1 VTLNLQNSC
10 NTMSKAATPNHFI
23 KAITSNDLK
32 NGKHDY
38 IYTRFPPEPN
48 GYLHLG
54 HAKSICL
61 NFGLAADLG
70 GKCNL
75 RFDDTNPEKESLEY
89 MEAIRDS
96 VSWLGFEWD
105 KLCYA
110 SDYYDHLYGFA
121 LELIDKGLAY
131 VDDLNAEQMREY
143 RGTLTNV
150 GRDSPSRSRTPAE
163 SRKLFE
169 SMRAGE
175 FEEGAY
181 TLRAK
186 IDMGSPNISMR
197 DPIIYR
203 IRFAH
208 HYRAGDKWCIY
219 PMYDFTHC
227 ISDALEGITHSLCTL
242 EFQDN
247 RVLYDWFLAN
257 ITIEQN
263 LIGEK
268 GKLMPRQIEFGRSN
282 LEYTVASKR
291 KLIKLVTEG
300 HVTGWDDP
308 RLTTLVGLRRRGYT
322 PASIRNFC
330 AEIGVTKKD
339 STIDMAVLENAIR
352 QDLEASAKRVFGV
365 LKPLKL
371 VITNYPEGDSEK
383 FSVKNHPKDES
394 MGTRELP
401 FSREVY
407 IDQDDFMLDP
417 PTDFFRLGPGREVR
431 LRYGYAVTC
440 NEVIKGDDGSVLELR
455 CTYDPLSAKGKT
467 ADGRKIKGI
476 IHWVSAAHAVDA
488 EVRVYDRLYTEPNPG
503 AAEDFISLINPQSL
517 QSFPDAKLE
526 PSILDATPED
536 RFQFERVG
544 YFCFDSVDNAKG
556 SAGNAEGKLV
566 MNRTVSL
573 RDTWAKVGKK

>member
-1 VTLNLQNSC
+1 
-10 NTMSKAATPNHFI
+10 MAKAPNPNHFI
-23 KAITSNDLK
+23 RAISSNDLK

-96 VSWLGFEWD
+96 VAWLGFEWD

-143 RGTLTNV
+143 RGSLTEA
-150 GRDSPSRSRTPAE
+150 GKDSPNRDRAPAE
-163 SRKLFE
+163 SRDLFE
-169 SMRAGE
+169 RMRAGE
-175 FEEGAY
+175 FKEGEY

-186 IDMGSPNISMR
+186 IDMASPNISMR

-203 IRFAH
+203 IRYAH

-247 RVLYDWFLAN
+247 RELYDWFLAN
-257 ITIEQN
+257 ITLTEN
-263 LIGEK
+263 LMGEK
-268 GKLMPRQIEFGRSN
+268 GKAMPKQIEFGRSN

-291 KLIKLVTEG
+291 KLIQLVNEG
-300 HVTGWDDP
+300 HVNGWDDP

-352 QDLEASAKRVFGV
+352 QDLEASAKRAFGV
-365 LKPLKL
+365 LNPLKL
-371 VITNYPEGDSEK
+371 VITNYPEEQSET
-383 FSVKNHPKDES
+383 FTVKNHPKDES
-394 MGTRELP
+394 MGTREIP
-401 FSREVY
+401 FGREVY
-407 IDQDDFMLDP
+407 IEQDDFMLDP
-417 PTDFFRLGPGREVR
+417 PSKFFRLGPGREVR

-440 NEVIKGDDGSVLELR
+440 DEVIQDDAGNVVELR
-455 CTYDPLSAKGKT
+455 CSYDPLSAKGKT

-476 IHWVSAAHAVDA
+476 IHWVSAANAVDA

-503 AAEDFISLINPQSL
+503 AADDFISLINPDSL
-517 QSFPDAKLE
+517 QVFPNAKLE
-526 PSILDATPED
+526 PSLAEANSED

-544 YFCFDSVDNAKG
+544 YFCFDRVD
-556 SAGNAEGKLV
+556 SSEQKLV

-573 RDTWAKVGKK
+573 RDTWAKVGK

>member
-1 VTLNLQNSC
+1 
-10 NTMSKAATPNHFI
+10 
-23 KAITSNDLK
+23 
-32 NGKHDY
+32 
-38 IYTRFPPEPN
+38 
-48 GYLHLG
+48 
-54 HAKSICL
+54 
-61 NFGLAADLG
+61 
-70 GKCNL
+70 
-75 RFDDTNPEKESLEY
+75 
-89 MEAIRDS
+89 
-96 VSWLGFEWD
+96 
-105 KLCYA
+105 
-110 SDYYDHLYGFA
+110 
-121 LELIDKGLAY
+121 
-131 VDDLNAEQMREY
+131 
-143 RGTLTNV
+143 
-150 GRDSPSRSRTPAE
+150 
-163 SRKLFE
+163 
-169 SMRAGE
+169 
-175 FEEGAY
+175 
-181 TLRAK
+181 
-186 IDMGSPNISMR
+186 
-197 DPIIYR
+197 
-203 IRFAH
+203 
-208 HYRAGDKWCIY
+208 
-219 PMYDFTHC
+219 
-227 ISDALEGITHSLCTL
+227 GITHSLCTL

-268 GKLMPRQIEFGRSN
+268 GKLMPRQLEFGRSN

-371 VITNYPEGDSEK
+371 VITNYPEGDSET

>member
-1 VTLNLQNSC
+1 
-10 NTMSKAATPNHFI
+10 MAKAPNPNHFI
-23 KAITSNDLK
+23 RAISSNDLK

-96 VSWLGFEWD
+96 VAWLGFEWD

-143 RGTLTNV
+143 RGSLTEA
-150 GRDSPSRSRTPAE
+150 GKDSPNRDRAPAE
-163 SRKLFE
+163 SRDLFE
-169 SMRAGE
+169 RMRAGE
-175 FEEGAY
+175 FKEGEY

-186 IDMGSPNISMR
+186 IDMASPNISMR

-203 IRFAH
+203 IRYAH

-247 RVLYDWFLAN
+247 RELYDWFLAN
-257 ITIEQN
+257 ITLTEN
-263 LIGEK
+263 LLGEK
-268 GKLMPRQIEFGRSN
+268 GKAMPKQIEFGRSN

-291 KLIKLVTEG
+291 KLIQLVNEG
-300 HVTGWDDP
+300 HVNGWDDP

-352 QDLEASAKRVFGV
+352 QDLEASAKRAFGV
-365 LKPLKL
+365 LNPLKL
-371 VITNYPEGDSEK
+371 VITNYPEEQSET
-383 FSVKNHPKDES
+383 FTVKNHPKDES
-394 MGTRELP
+394 MGTREIP
-401 FSREVY
+401 FGREVY
-407 IDQDDFMLDP
+407 IEQDDFMLEP
-417 PTDFFRLGPGREVR
+417 PSKFFRLGPGREVR

-440 NEVIKGDDGSVLELR
+440 DEVIQDDAGNVVELR
-455 CTYDPLSAKGKT
+455 CSYDPLSAKGKT

-503 AAEDFISLINPQSL
+503 AADDFISLINPDSL
-517 QSFPDAKLE
+517 QVFPNAKLE
-526 PSILDATPED
+526 PSLAEANSED

-544 YFCFDSVDNAKG
+544 YFCFDRIDS
-556 SAGNAEGKLV
+556 SEQKLV

-573 RDTWAKVGKK
+573 RDTWSKVGK

>member
-1 VTLNLQNSC
+1 
-10 NTMSKAATPNHFI
+10 MSKAPYPNHFI
-23 KAITSNDLK
+23 RAMTSNDLK

-61 NFGLAADLG
+61 NFGLAEHLG

-96 VSWLGFEWD
+96 VAWLGFEWE

-131 VDDLNAEQMREY
+131 VDNLNAEQMREY
-143 RGTLTNV
+143 RGTLTEV
-150 GRDSPSRSRTPAE
+150 GKDSPNRDRAPAE
-163 SRKLFE
+163 NRDLFE
-169 SMRAGE
+169 RMRAGE
-175 FEEGAY
+175 FGEGAY

-247 RVLYDWFLAN
+247 RALYDWFLAN
-257 ITIEQN
+257 ITLEEN

-291 KLIKLVTEG
+291 KLIQLVTQG
-300 HVTGWDDP
+300 HVNGWDDP

-352 QDLEASAKRVFGV
+352 QDLEASATRVFGV

-371 VITNYPEGDSEK
+371 VITNYAEGESET
-383 FSVKNHPKDES
+383 FTVKNHPKDET
-394 MGTRELP
+394 MGTREIP
-401 FSREVY
+401 FGREIY
-407 IDQDDFMLDP
+407 IDQDDFMLEP
-417 PTDFFRLGPGREVR
+417 PADFFRLGPGREVR
-431 LRYGYAVTC
+431 LRYGYAITC
-440 NEVIKGDDGSVLELR
+440 NEVIQDQHGNVVELH
-455 CTYDPLSAKGKT
+455 CTYDPLTAKGKT
-467 ADGRKIKGI
+467 SDGRKIKGI

-488 EVRVYDRLYTEPNPG
+488 QVRVYDRLYNEPNPG
-503 AAEDFISLINPQSL
+503 AAEDFISLINPESL
-517 QSFPDAKLE
+517 QTFDNAKLE
-526 PSILDATPED
+526 PSVLDASTDD

-544 YFCFDSVDNAKG
+544 YFCFDSVDHCENKV
-556 SAGNAEGKLV
+556 V

-573 RDTWAKVGKK
+573 RDTWAKRTV

>member
-1 VTLNLQNSC
+1 
-10 NTMSKAATPNHFI
+10 MSKSLTPNHFI
-23 KAITSNDLK
+23 RAITSNDLK

-96 VSWLGFEWD
+96 VAWLGFEWH

-110 SDYYDHLYGFA
+110 SDYYDHLYAFA

-143 RGTLTNV
+143 RGSLTDV
-150 GRDSPSRSRTPAE
+150 GKDSPSRDRAPAE
-163 SRKLFE
+163 SRDLFE
-169 SMRAGE
+169 RMRAGE
-175 FEEGAY
+175 FAEGAL

-203 IRFAH
+203 IRYAH

-247 RVLYDWFLAN
+247 RELYDWFLAN
-257 ITIEQN
+257 ITIEEN

-300 HVTGWDDP
+300 HVNGWDDP

-330 AEIGVTKKD
+330 ADIGVTKKD

-352 QDLEASAKRVFGV
+352 QDLEASAKRAFGV

-371 VITNYPEGDSEK
+371 VITNYPEGESET
-383 FSVKNHPKDES
+383 FTVNNHPKDDS
-394 MGTRELP
+394 MGTREIS
-401 FSREVY
+401 FSREIY
-407 IDQDDFMLDP
+407 IDQDDFMLEP
-417 PTDFFRLGPGREVR
+417 PSKFFRLGPGREVR

-440 NEVIKGDDGSVLELR
+440 NEVIQDSDGNVTELR
-455 CTYDPLSAKGKT
+455 CTYDPLTAKGQT
-467 ADGRKIKGI
+467 PDGRKIKGI

-503 AAEDFISLINPQSL
+503 AAEDFINLINPDSL
-517 QSFPDAKLE
+517 QTFPNAKLE
-526 PSILDATPED
+526 SSILEAGPED

-544 YFCFDSVDNAKG
+544 YFCFDSIDNAQ
-556 SAGNAEGKLV
+556 GKVV

-573 RDTWAKVGKK
+573 RDTWARVDKK

>member
-1 VTLNLQNSC
+1 
-10 NTMSKAATPNHFI
+10 MSKAPTPNHFI

-32 NGKHDY
+32 NGKYDY

-96 VSWLGFEWD
+96 VAWLGFEWN

-143 RGTLTNV
+143 RGSLTDA

-163 SRKLFE
+163 SRELFE
-169 SMRAGE
+169 RMRSGE

-186 IDMGSPNISMR
+186 IDMSSPNISMR

-247 RVLYDWFLAN
+247 RALYDWFLAN
-257 ITIEQN
+257 ITIEKN

-268 GKLMPRQIEFGRSN
+268 GKTMPRQIEFGRSN

-291 KLIKLVTEG
+291 KLIKLVTQG
-300 HVTGWDDP
+300 HVSGWDDP

-371 VITNYPEGDSEK
+371 VITNYPEGKSET
-383 FSVKNHPKDES
+383 FTVKNHPKDES

-401 FSREVY
+401 FSNEVY
-407 IDQDDFMLDP
+407 IDQDDFMLEP
-417 PTDFFRLGPGREVR
+417 PADFFRLGPGREVR

-440 NEVIKGDDGSVLELR
+440 NQVIEDDKGQIVELR

-476 IHWVSAAHAVDA
+476 IHWVSAAHAVNA
-488 EVRVYDRLYTEPNPG
+488 EVRVYDRLYSEPNP
-503 AAEDFISLINPQSL
+503 AAADDFISLINPKSL

-526 PSILDATPED
+526 QSILEAHPED

-544 YFCFDSVDNAKG
+544 YFCFDSVDNTDDKVV
-556 SAGNAEGKLV
+556 L
-566 MNRTVSL
+566 NRTVSL
-573 RDTWAKVGKK
+573 RDTWAKVGNK

>member
-1 VTLNLQNSC
+1 MNFWLQA
-10 NTMSKAATPNHFI
+10 MSKPTPNHFI
-23 KAITSNDLK
+23 RSIASNDLS

-61 NFGLAADLG
+61 NFGLAEDLG

-75 RFDDTNPEKESLEY
+75 RFDDTNPEKENMEY
-89 MEAIRDS
+89 VESIRDS
-96 VSWLGFEWD
+96 VEWLGFKWD
-105 KLCYA
+105 YLRFA
-110 SDYYDHLYGFA
+110 SDYYEHLYNFA
-121 LELIDKGLAY
+121 IELINKGLAY
-131 VDDLNAEQMREY
+131 VDDLDAEQMREY
-143 RGTLTNV
+143 RGTLTEP
-150 GRDSPSRSRTPAE
+150 GKDSPNRDRPIAE
-163 SRKLFE
+163 NLDLFQR
-169 SMRAGE
+169 MRAGE
-175 FEEGAY
+175 FEEGDY

-186 IDMGSPNISMR
+186 IDMSSPNIVMR
-197 DPIIYR
+197 DPILYR

-208 HYRAGDKWCIY
+208 HYRAGDEWCIY

-247 RVLYDWFLAN
+247 RELYDWILAN
-257 ITIEQN
+257 ITIEEN

-268 GKLMPRQIEFGRSN
+268 NKIMPRQIEFGRSN
-282 LEYTVASKR
+282 LEYTLASKR
-291 KLIKLVTEG
+291 KLIQLVKDG
-300 HVTGWDDP
+300 HVSGWDDP

-322 PASIRNFC
+322 PQSIRDFC

-352 QDLEASAKRVFGV
+352 HDLEASAKRVFGV

-371 VITNYPEGDSEK
+371 VITNYPEGESET
-383 FSVKNHPKDES
+383 FTVKNHPKDES

-401 FSREVY
+401 FGREIY
-407 IDQDDFMLDP
+407 IDHDDFMLDP
-417 PTDFFRLGPGREVR
+417 PAKFFRLGPGREVR

-440 NEVIKGDDGSVLELR
+440 NEVIQDDDGNVIELR
-455 CTYDPLSAKGKT
+455 CTYDPETAKGKMP
-467 ADGRKIKGI
+467 DGRKIKGI
-476 IHWVSAAHAVDA
+476 IHWVSAKHAVNA

-503 AAEDFISLINPQSL
+503 AAEDFTVLLNPDSL
-517 QSFPDAKLE
+517 QVHADAKLE
-526 PSILDATPED
+526 PSVLQGSMDD

-544 YFCFDSVDNAKG
+544 YFCFDSEDHCEDRV
-556 SAGNAEGKLV
+556 V

-573 RDTWAKVGKK
+573 RDTWAKMGKQ

>member
-1 VTLNLQNSC
+1 
-10 NTMSKAATPNHFI
+10 MSKAPNPNHFI
-23 KAITSNDLK
+23 RAIAANDLA
-32 NGKHDY
+32 NGKHEY
-38 IYTRFPPEPN
+38 VYTRFPPEPN

-75 RFDDTNPEKESLEY
+75 RFDDTNPEKESVEY

-96 VSWLGFEWD
+96 VSWLGFEWE

-143 RGTLTNV
+143 RGTLTEP
-150 GRDSPSRSRTPAE
+150 GKDSPNRDRAAAQN
-163 SRKLFE
+163 RDLFE
-169 SMRAGE
+169 RMRAGE

-186 IDMGSPNISMR
+186 IDMSSPNISMR

-203 IRFAH
+203 IRYAH

-247 RVLYDWFLAN
+247 RELYDWFLAN
-257 ITIEQN
+257 ITLKEN
-263 LIGEK
+263 LVGEK
-268 GKLMPRQIEFGRSN
+268 VGENGKLMPRQIEFGRSN

-291 KLIKLVTEG
+291 KLIQLVAEG
-300 HVTGWDDP
+300 HVDGWDDP

-339 STIDMAVLENAIR
+339 SVIDMAVLENAIR

-371 VITNYPEGDSEK
+371 VITNYPEGESET
-383 FSVKNHPKDES
+383 FTVKNHPKDES
-394 MGTRELP
+394 MGTRDIP
-401 FSREVY
+401 FSREIY
-407 IDQDDFMLDP
+407 IDQDDFMLEP
-417 PTDFFRLGPGREVR
+417 PSKFFRLGPGREVR
-431 LRYGYAVTC
+431 LRYGYAIRC
-440 NEVIKGDDGSVLELR
+440 NEVIQDDQGNVVELR
-455 CTYDPLSAKGKT
+455 CTYDPLTAKGQT
-467 ADGRKIKGI
+467 PDGRKIKGI
-476 IHWVSAAHAVDA
+476 IHWVSAAHAVEA

-503 AAEDFISLINPQSL
+503 ASDDFISLINPDSL
-517 QSFPDAKLE
+517 QVFPQAKLE
-526 PSILDATPED
+526 PSVAQAGPED

-544 YFCFDSVDNAKG
+544 YFCFDSVDNKEG
-556 SAGNAEGKLV
+556 SVV

-573 RDTWAKVGKK
+573 RDTWAKVGQK